1 MGDYIGKPKT
11 PPSVAFRGSLLSLDL
26 GPLLGAM
33 KSRRAKLEEQKCSP
47 SAEGCLLR
55 RAQGAARPLNPR
67 QGVPPCTARSYKRL
81 PATLPGPSPRGR
93 GAGEE
98 RPGHPAGR
106 LGRSGRVKGPCPRP
120 YGAAGRT
127 NPLTRPSLKK
137 RARGPRRG
145 LEGHCRSGWGSR
157 LAQRPRSG
165 LALTPRNDP
174 NAPGWWLG
182 VLFPPAACHVANAP
196 GGPPEALLPLIFAS
210 EVWGFRGAARPLNQV
225 TKEPTKRSA
234 GRALCVSWL

>member
-1 MGDYIGKPKT
+1 MF
-11 PPSVAFRGSLLSLDL
+11 AAL
-26 GPLLGAM
+26 GPRGL
-33 KSRRAKLEEQKCSP
+33 RAP
-47 SAEGCLLR
+47 W
-55 RAQGAARPLNPR
+55 NPR
-67 QGVPPCTARSYKRL
+67 QGVPPAPHALYSAFRRPCREPLAEGQGCRGKSAPDTL
-81 PATLPGPSPRGR
+81 PAG
-93 GAGEE
+93 
-98 RPGHPAGR
+98 

-120 YGAAGRT
+120 CGAAGRT
-127 NPLTRPSLKK
+127 NPLTRPPLEK
-137 RARGPRRG
+137 RATGPHRG

-174 NAPGWWLG
+174 NAQGRRLG
-182 VLFPPAACHVANAP
+182 VLFPQPPATWRTAP

>member
-1 MGDYIGKPKT
+1 MF
-11 PPSVAFRGSLLSLDL
+11 AAL
-26 GPLLGAM
+26 GPRGCAPLGTPA
-33 KSRRAKLEEQKCSP
+33 
-47 SAEGCLLR
+47 G
-55 RAQGAARPLNPR
+55 GA
-67 QGVPPCTARSYKRL
+67 PCTARLTSASGG
-81 PATLPGPSPRGR
+81 PAGASRR
-93 GAGEE
+93 GAGVPGEE
-98 RPGHPAGR
+98 RPRHPAGR
-106 LGRSGRVKGPCPRP
+106 LGSLRSRQGAVSSP

-127 NPLTRPSLKK
+127 NPLTRPSLEK

-182 VLFPPAACHVANAP
+182 VLFPSRLPRGERP